1 MSTPTEPVPS
11 PGGAHAPA
19 PSAAPATPA
28 RRWDLAR
35 TGLVVGGL
43 LLAVLAVFSAGSWF
57 PFGTLQVSTRLV
69 AFALAF
75 LLTVLGA
82 QGASQSYV
90 SGRWG
95 RAGAWVGATV
105 VLVGGELLTLR
116 ALSSLPED
124 LHLPTPRT
132 VVLVL
137 GVVLVVWG
145 LSRDSDVAHE
155 REGAQ
160 DWFTRTER
168 ILQAAHFWS
177 ADQAKEQVRRAR
189 GEWEHAQSRRSPGT
203 EELDPGDVFGTP
215 EAYAASLSQR
225 PTTST
230 DPIVSGRWYYLT
242 TGILLGAWATFRTVS
257 SPMNWLT
264 LLVFLFSVTAFAVF
278 VWASLRQRR
287 SR

>member
-1 MSTPTEPVPS
+1 MSTPTSQYPTPGRGRAAS
-11 PGGAHAPA
+11 PRHG
-19 PSAAPATPA
+19 
-28 RRWDLAR
+28 WDLTR
-35 TGLVVGGL
+35 TALVVGGL
-43 LLAVLAVFSAGSWF
+43 LVVLLAVFSTGSWF
-57 PFGTLQVSTRLV
+57 PFGTLTAPTRLA
-69 AFALAF
+69 AFGLAF

-95 RAGAWVGATV
+95 RAAAWVAATV
-105 VLVGGELLTLR
+105 VLVGGELV
-116 ALSSLPED
+116 ALHVASASLPEA
-124 LHLPTPRT
+124 LHLPAPRT
-132 VVLVL
+132 VVLAL

-145 LSRDSDVAHE
+145 LSRGSDVAHE

-168 ILQAAHFWS
+168 ILQAVHFWT
-177 ADQAKEQVRRAR
+177 ADQAKEQVHRAR

-215 EAYAASLSQR
+215 EEYAASLSRR

-230 DPIVSGRWYYLT
+230 DPIASGRWYYLT

-257 SPMNWLT
+257 QPMNWLT
-264 LLVFLFSVTAFAVF
+264 LVIFLFSVTALVVF